1 MFLAAV
7 DKIAPLISVFI
18 NWGFMMA
25 LLFNLV
31 SFSDERRRAR
41 SPLWICLII
50 TLSYVSTAFVER
62 YSHAY
67 LYWFFADVGTAL
79 LIAFIYTSIHK
90 IVAYYY
96 CLCGLTFNG
105 ILHYLMYVDL
115 HLKGNLEPW
124 WLWSV
129 YSFGINFMDLMMIL
143 VLIINKD
150 FLGLCRIGRFL
161 KASLAPKKVGDNG

>member
-1 MFLAAV
+1 
-7 DKIAPLISVFI
+7 
-18 NWGFMMA
+18 MA

-31 SFSDERRRAR
+31 SYSDKSRRHV

-50 TLSYVSTAFVER
+50 NLSYLSTAFVER

-67 LYWFFADVGTAL
+67 LYWLLADIATIIVISMMYFRRKRPIAL
-79 LIAFIYTSIHK
+79 YYCILGLGVNSIAFLAMYIDIHLNRNVK
-90 IVAYYY
+90 
-96 CLCGLTFNG
+96 
-105 ILHYLMYVDL
+105 
-115 HLKGNLEPW
+115 PW

>member
-1 MFLAAV
+1 
-7 DKIAPLISVFI
+7 
-18 NWGFMMA
+18 MMA

-31 SFSDERRRAR
+31 SYSDKSRRHV

-50 TLSYVSTAFVER
+50 NLSYVSTIFTEK
-62 YSHAY
+62 YSHVY
-67 LYWFFADVGTAL
+67 LYWFLAD
-79 LIAFIYTSIHK
+79 
-90 IVAYYY
+90 IVTIIVLNMLYFRRKRPTAYYY

-105 ILHYLMYVDL
+105 ILHCLMYVDL